1 MSAGP
6 VWCRGRRFALG
17 VALAVLA
24 LPGLAG
30 GPARAAEIG
39 GQGTLRPGGGLSR
52 VECFKT
58 GTQDVPEVCGIQEV
72 HWKLTTLMGEPVAN
86 AGLVWSIS
94 SVRIRVGK
102 EVRGFPVDQL
112 PAPLARAARRSELMV
127 YGLGLFIG
135 KGGAILA
142 VDLDTGA
149 PAPPNGKV
157 SFNVPGSP
165 DWSRFI
171 INGGSSRLP
180 SGDLTMGQQG
190 WCATEGRSHLPPA
203 DAKDEMRRGVKLVE
217 LIVCPRTSASASALA
232 NALQDF
238 CEKTPQGA
246 YCEKK
251 PKPDK
256 PDLAHADAL
265 DKAADGPAVRRTHAR
280 LVEAFRLEAEAA
292 CRQDLAPVQACR
304 RQQCPDP
311 PGPDEARCK
320 AVPAK
325 PWRGLGPL
333 LTRVDNSPCDARCER
348 ERERNREEAR
358 REREREDREF
368 DAKEAAWESQWGD
381 LSRQC
386 QANREARGAQA
397 QCEKASEGRCN
408 PAGLTPQS
416 CLDRRMAGAPTQ
428 AAARAV
434 FDKQTQDRQRADE
447 RPRFLD

>member
-1 MSAGP
+1 MSGGP
-6 VWCRGRRFALG
+6 MGRRGRRFALG
-17 VALAVLA
+17 MALAALV
-24 LPGLAG
+24 LPGLG
-30 GPARAAEIG
+30 GAPARAADIG

-52 VECFKT
+52 VECFKSAT
-58 GTQDVPEVCGIQEV
+58 PDVPEVCGIQEV
-72 HWKLTTLMGEPVAN
+72 RWKLTTLMGEPVAN

-94 SVRIRVGK
+94 SVKIRVGK

-112 PAPLARAARRSELMV
+112 PAPLERAARRSELMV

-149 PAPPNGKV
+149 PVRPDGQV

-171 INGGSSRLP
+171 ISGGSSRLP

-190 WCATEGRSHLPPA
+190 WCAREGRSHLSPA
-203 DAKDEMRRGVKLVE
+203 DAKDEMRGGVKLVE
-217 LIVCPRTSASASALA
+217 LIVCPRSSASAGALA
-232 NALQDF
+232 SALQDF
-238 CEKTPQGA
+238 CEKTPQLA

-265 DKAADGPAVRRTHAR
+265 DKAADAPDVRRVHAR
-280 LVEAFRLEAEAA
+280 LIEAFRQASEAA
-292 CRQDLAPVQACR
+292 CRQELAPVQACR

-311 PGPDEARCK
+311 QGPDEARCK
-320 AVPAK
+320 AMPGR
-325 PWRGLGPL
+325 PWRDIGPL

-358 REREREDREF
+358 QAREREAREF
-368 DAKEAAWESQWGD
+368 EAKEAAWESQWGE

-386 QANREARGAQA
+386 QANREARAAQA
-397 QCEKASEGRCN
+397 RCVQASESRCN
-408 PAGLTPQS
+408 PGGLTPQA
-416 CLDRRMAGAPTQ
+416 CLDRRMAGAPTS
-428 AAARAV
+428 AAAQAV
-434 FDKQTQDRQRADE
+434 FDKQTQERRRADE